1 MLAAVA
7 VFLLTGHIHFDSLRL
22 RGRVHVDSAASGRAH
37 RFDVFHANYSELINI
52 KPNIPSPRR
61 RSRDASEKPLTQEQ
75 KQATLQR
82 YRCRGQRLLKD
93 LQNPDKAKQTTFT
106 NFSDPDSWGWRVNT
120 GFAGMGPEWYT
131 EILGPSFDAI
141 RASKDSPPNPKLAIY
156 NNVMNVQD
164 GIILACENFSPRFKV
179 TGSADGKVPDDRPL
193 PKLSQWS
200 DVVYLIWESI
210 TDQHNRSGLKH
221 IFRENIVDQESC
233 AVGKIGA
240 RSKGIASGVMKSY
253 PGLKFMRSKNSAEQ
267 DAFEA
272 LVGSPNVNGI
282 AWLFIQHAE
291 ALGHKTIESITVWD
305 PTPGRDRPSSPYLNK
320 ISESL
325 NMWIEMAPLADV
337 KERRRARL

>member
-1 MLAAVA
+1 MEPSGLQRFLLAMLAAVA
-7 VFLLTGHIHFDSLRL
+7 LFLLTGHIHFDSLRL

-61 RSRDASEKPLTQEQ
+61 RSRDASEKPLTEEQ
-75 KQATLQR
+75 KQATFQR
-82 YRCRGQRLLKD
+82 YRCLGQRLLKD

-131 EILGPSFDAI
+131 GILGPSFDAI
-141 RASKDSPPNPKLAIY
+141 GASKDSPPTVEYTQNW
-156 NNVMNVQD
+156 
-164 GIILACENFSPRFKV
+164 EE
-179 TGSADGKVPDDRPL
+179 SADGKVPDDHPL
-193 PKLSQWS
+193 PKLGQWS

-221 IFRENIVDQESC
+221 IFRENIVNQESC

-272 LVGSPNVNGI
+272 LVGSPNVNGS

-305 PTPGRDRPSSPYLNK
+305 PTPGRDRPSNPYFNK